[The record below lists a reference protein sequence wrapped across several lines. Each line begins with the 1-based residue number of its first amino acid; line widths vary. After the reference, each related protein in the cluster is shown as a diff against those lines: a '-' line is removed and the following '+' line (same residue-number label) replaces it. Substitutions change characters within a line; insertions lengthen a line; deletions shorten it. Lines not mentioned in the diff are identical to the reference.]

1 MNIHTLRGI
10 MDEMLQALLLFWLP
24 VAVVPFGVWIFLSSS
39 NNQRKTFGRFV
50 AFVGIVMVCTS
61 PWTVPS
67 SPSTAAGHLLGAIIG
82 PAVLIL
88 LGIYLISFSG
98 HVPVGRLPRS
108 DRKLGM
114 FLSFVGFA
122 WFAGMHWWI
131 LTPQIASGQ
140 VNDYWFVFWPTFLLL
155 TSCLSS
161 CAAIASLSIGD
172 NRKTESNYMFMLSGL
187 GFLMIFLGLNVDGPL
202 ITTDD
207 FREHLWLSV
216 ADLAGIAVGGLLSVM
231 VFALVIFVY
240 EKTLPSPVTIEAP
253 QTAELEQVANVI
265 ASHIGGGVE

>member
-1 MNIHTLRGI
+1 MNIHTVRGI

-39 NNQRKTFGRFV
+39 NDQRKTFGRFL

-161 CAAIASLSIGD
+161 CAAIASLTIGD
-172 NRKTESNYMFMLSGL
+172 NRKTESNYMFTFDGEMAVLKEKVTLDMTTVIQHSKQFDMDRGL
-187 GFLMIFLGLNVDGPL
+187 TKERKAQQSTKSYSRKDPI
-202 ITTDD
+202 
-207 FREHLWLSV
+207 
-216 ADLAGIAVGGLLSVM
+216 
-231 VFALVIFVY
+231 
-240 EKTLPSPVTIEAP
+240 
-253 QTAELEQVANVI
+253 
-265 ASHIGGGVE
+265 